1 MRQGRLLEPF
11 ISHITERYSLYI
23 QRHAMPSLPEDAVC
37 VRQTGEKVKDV
48 QIRTLQEEIERLSV
62 AVSNL
67 KENNAQIEGVKKHL
81 KIRVKCK
88 KSGRK
93 TRNKR

>member
-1 MRQGRLLEPF
+1 
-11 ISHITERYSLYI
+11 
-23 QRHAMPSLPEDAVC
+23 MPSLREDAVC

-62 AVSNL
+62 AVRNL
-67 KENNAQIEGVKKHL
+67 KENNAQIEGVKKRL

-93 TRNKR
+93 KRNKR